1 MAKQKA
7 MGYFYPEDQWWDWVY
22 ETAKDDG
29 EKFGFQIRDIK
40 FTGFHSQGDGASWE
54 GFVDVHKWLE
64 HHKPDDPHAQ
74 ILMEL
79 IDNEC
84 ADRRLGIRPMH
95 GRHYSHS
102 ATMTCGG
109 IDSIFESDTQVFL
122 GKGIY
127 QGASAGE
134 LLGVIGAGYLEV
146 VAIAILRHARD
157 YADEIY
163 KRLRDEYDSLCS
175 EEYIAE
181 LCDANDYLFTK
192 DGRFV

>member
-1 MAKQKA
+1 
-7 MGYFYPEDQWWDWVY
+7 MGYFYPEDQWWDYIY
-22 ETAKDDG
+22 ESAKEDG
-29 EKFGFQIRDIK
+29 EKFGFQIREIK
-40 FTGFHSQGDGASWE
+40 FNGFHSQGDGASWE
-54 GFVDVHKWLE
+54 GFVNVHKWLE

-84 ADRRLGIRPMH
+84 VDRMLEIRPMH
-95 GRHYSHS
+95 GHYSHS
-102 ATMTCGG
+102 GTMTCGRLVYVHEG
-109 IDSIFESDTQVFL
+109 TPDVPL
-122 GKGIY
+122 HKGIF
-127 QGASAGE
+127 QGADAEDLISAI
-134 LLGVIGAGYLEV
+134 GVGYPEQ
-146 VAIAILRHARD
+146 IAIDILHHARD

-181 LCDANDYLFTK
+181 ICDANEYLFTS

>member
-84 ADRRLGIRPMH
+84 ADRMLEIRPMH
-95 GRHYSHS
+95 GRHYSH
-102 ATMTCGG
+102 AQTMTCGY
-109 IDSIFESDTQVFL
+109 L
-122 GKGIY
+122 GVIAFPVGTTLRKGIF
-127 QGASAGE
+127 QGAYADD
-134 LLGVIGAGYLEV
+134 LIDTIGAGYLDIV
-146 VAIAILRHARD
+146 TIDILRHARD